1 MNIMS
6 TIKSLSLKSL
16 TLAEIARLKEMS
28 EGPPVPELVKA
39 VEDARREWQLAL
51 KEINYI
57 DNDLDEYVIFKI
69 NSAERRY
76 MALLEQARKEGM
88 NAWPEL
94 AEFSC
99 EDEIHTGSNSAKNE
113 PVCTG

>member
-6 TIKSLSLKSL
+6 TIKSLTIKSL
-16 TLAEIARLKEMS
+16 NLSEISRIKEMA
-28 EGPPVPELVKA
+28 EGTPVPGLVKA

-57 DNDLDEYVIFKI
+57 DSDLDEYVIFKI

-88 NAWPEL
+88 HAWPEL
-94 AEFSC
+94 SEFSA
-99 EDEIHTGSNSAKNE
+99 EDEIHAGAKNE

>member
-6 TIKSLSLKSL
+6 TIKSL
-16 TLAEIARLKEMS
+16 TLSEISRLREMVD
-28 EGPPVPELVKA
+28 GPPVPPLVNA
-39 VEDARREWQLAL
+39 VECARRDWQLAL

-57 DNDLDEYVIFKI
+57 DSDLDEYVIFKI

-94 AEFSC
+94 DEFSC
-99 EDEIHTGSNSAKNE
+99 SDEINAGPANTKNE
-113 PVCTG
+113 PLCTG